1 MYKEERDLLEKREIY
16 ECDMEEFSTL
26 ESSEKTIAILG
37 DRWWPQKAKQE
48 GDKAGIK
55 KNAIHGKIT
64 TYQQRWRQGRLLR
77 YVRTCRPT
85 VGSVSSLLPK
95 TTQVHNVHT
104 VSPVGSIPT
113 RVALCF
119 SLVRTWDK
127 VFPIHAKMRN
137 KKRWTRLHFGVLER
151 KEITIYEE

>member
-1 MYKEERDLLEKREIY
+1 MYKEERDVLEETRQLDD
-16 ECDMEEFSTL
+16 CDMEKFSTL
-26 ESSEKTIAILG
+26 DNSEKTIAILG

-95 TTQVHNVHT
+95 TTQVHNIHT

-119 SLVRTWDK
+119 SLVRT
-127 VFPIHAKMRN
+127 
-137 KKRWTRLHFGVLER
+137 
-151 KEITIYEE
+151 